1 MKALYSLS
9 RKQKLF
15 MARTSLIC
23 SMFVVLY
30 FLSFA
35 KICPFFQSP
44 IQFYS
49 WLDLNHDKLSCLWY
63 NCAYWPYFETL
74 SDYKALPMP
83 LLVIISLAC
92 TKAII

>member
-1 MKALYSLS
+1 
-9 RKQKLF
+9 

-23 SMFVVLY
+23 RMLVIVY

-35 KICPFFQSP
+35 KIGPCFQSP
-44 IQFYS
+44 IQIYS
-49 WLDLNHDKLSCLWY
+49 WLDLSHDK
-63 NCAYWPYFETL
+63 L

-83 LLVIISLAC
+83 LLVIIWLAC